1 MSEDLKALLDDSQE
15 TELME
20 FIEEY
25 NKSEDIKKVSM
36 VTTNMRSKIQ
46 SIRLFCAKKLTD
58 IANLLGVFRIED
70 EIIPFITDLI
80 LNYEDDDFRINY

>member
-25 NKSEDIKKVSM
+25 NKSEDKKYQWLQQICVQ
-36 VTTNMRSKIQ
+36 KY
-46 SIRLFCAKKLTD
+46 K
-58 IANLLGVFRIED
+58 VFDYFVPR
-70 EIIPFITDLI
+70 
-80 LNYEDDDFRINY
+80 N